1 MAQAMATS
9 PAVLA
14 LGAAHLLSPSSSCF
28 LCAVTATFLV
38 LLILPAFVLGIA
50 GRFAI
55 AVRGASAIAARA
67 CPSRTIS
74 DLATSDP
81 RARFKTPLLTG
92 FETRA
97 VPLRN
102 PPFRTRSIPPRP
114 RFPPGGWIPDQVEA
128 KPDGLTRT

>member
-1 MAQAMATS
+1 
-9 PAVLA
+9 
-14 LGAAHLLSPSSSCF
+14 

-92 FETRA
+92 FETQA
-97 VPLRN
+97 VPLLT
-102 PPFRTRSIPPRP
+102 PPFEPDRSPPDPVFPPVDGSRTRSRRNPM
-114 RFPPGGWIPDQVEA
+114 G
-128 KPDGLTRT
+128 